1 MEEKVLLNKKLI
13 ALSIILVSLLVV
25 SAVSAAENLT
35 DNADDTTEVKV
46 DDKLSDASNELN
58 DEYGEGYE
66 IDEDWS
72 KIKASVNNYKKNYH
86 YGDSVE
92 IKITNDNRPL
102 KNENIDLELEGSAD
116 FAPFWGTTNS
126 KGIFKFK
133 LGEIRPGNYKIH
145 VSIGDT
151 DFYMGKT
158 LKIAKYDVKISAMNC
173 KGTTVSSILKAVVKD
188 KNGKRVNFG
197 SVKFKING
205 KTYSANVINGMAKKK
220 IKLVDAKTYTYK
232 VYPYSQLTGRT
243 SSSKIVVKQSVVKV
257 TTKNAKTNVI
267 KPVILKAIVKKSNGK
282 SIDEGY
288 VKFKINGKTFKV
300 NVNNGVA
307 KKKITL
313 SKAKTYYYTAK
324 YVSKYYKSEPSTS
337 KVVVNNV
344 IVKKGKYV
352 FALTA
357 SQYKKIKY
365 IKNHRHPDHPLDL
378 YFKTKTNQY
387 YNNQLPIYVF
397 FYSYYGRLYG
407 ELTNLVRY
415 QYIAMPNN
423 NPQDWIYISGKM
435 VF

>member
-1 MEEKVLLNKKLI
+1 MLNKKVI
-13 ALSIILVSLLVV
+13 ALSIIIVSLLAV
-25 SAVSAAENLT
+25 SAVSAAENAT
-35 DNADDTTEVKV
+35 DNVDDITEVKV
-46 DDKLSDASNELN
+46 DGKLSDLSDELD
-58 DEYGEGYE
+58 DEDGEEYE
-66 IDEDWS
+66 IEEDWS

-92 IKITNDNRPL
+92 IKITNGNEPF
-102 KNENIDLELEGSAD
+102 KNENIDLELGGNAD

-133 LGEIRPGNYKIH
+133 LGDIHPGNYKIH
-145 VSIGDT
+145 VFIGDT
-151 DFYMGKT
+151 DFYMDNA
-158 LKIAKYDVKISAMNC
+158 LKIAKYDVKINAMNC

-205 KTYSANVINGMAKKK
+205 KIYCANVINGIAKKK
-220 IKLVDAKTYTYK
+220 IKLVDAKTYTYN
-232 VYPYSQLTGRT
+232 VYPHSLLAGKT
-243 SSSKIVVKQSVVKV
+243 SSSKIVVKQSVAKV
-257 TTKNAKTNVI
+257 TTKNAKTNVV

-282 SIDEGY
+282 SMDEGY
-288 VKFKINGKTFKV
+288 VKFKINGKTFNV
-300 NVNNGVA
+300 NVKNGIA
-307 KKKITL
+307 KKKILL

-324 YVSKYYKSEPSTS
+324 FVSKYYKSELSTS

-344 IVKKGKYV
+344 VVKKGKYV

-357 SQYKKIKY
+357 AQYKKIKY
-365 IKNHRHPDHPLDL
+365 IKNHRHAGYPIDL
-378 YFKTKTNQY
+378 YFKVKTNQY

-397 FYSYYGRLYG
+397 FYGYCGRLNG

-415 QYIAMPNN
+415 QYIAMPND
-423 NPQDWIYISGKM
+423 NPHDWIYISGKM

>member
-13 ALSIILVSLLVV
+13 ALSIILVSLLAV
-25 SAVSAAENLT
+25 SAVSATENLT

-72 KIKASVNNYKKNYH
+72 KIKASLNNYKKNYH

-133 LGEIRPGNYKIH
+133 LG
-145 VSIGDT
+145 
-151 DFYMGKT
+151 
-158 LKIAKYDVKISAMNC
+158 AMNC

-205 KTYSANVINGMAKKK
+205 KTYSANVINGIAKKK

-232 VYPYSQLTGRT
+232 VYPYSQLTGKT

-257 TTKNAKTNVI
+257 TTKNAKTNVV

-337 KVVVNNV
+337 KVAVNNV